1 MILYQC
7 QYCTW
12 YLISL
17 LAFVHN
23 LRSILPFCSH
33 PPPFYFHNDTLC
45 FNVSLNTQSGP
56 FHKFEVI
63 ETSSFFFVPIKYS
76 HFVPMAN
83 LYYALMFVQMT
94 NRVLTVWCLLFY
106 ITLSRSVMFL
116 DLQLWALR
124 QSYIGAGKIQVS
136 VTWKSMFL
144 RAGSGEGC
152 ASCNFVFLVTLRG
165 VWVCLIMCLIVHHL

>member
-17 LAFVHN
+17 QAFVHN
-23 LRSILPFCSH
+23 LSSILPFC
-33 PPPFYFHNDTLC
+33 PPPSPHPFILTMIHYASMFLWIPNQVLFT
-45 FNVSLNTQSGP
+45 SLKLLKLR
-56 FHKFEVI
+56 H
-63 ETSSFFFVPIKYS
+63 SFLFLL
-76 HFVPMAN
+76 N

-106 ITLSRSVMFL
+106 ITLSRSLMFL

-124 QSYIGAGKIQVS
+124 QSFIGAGKIQVS
-136 VTWKSMFL
+136 YMKKHVSQGRL
-144 RAGSGEGC
+144 RRRLC
-152 ASCNFVFLVTLRG
+152 VL
-165 VWVCLIMCLIVHHL
+165 

>member
-23 LRSILPFCSH
+23 LSSILPFCPPPSPPS
-33 PPPFYFHNDTLC
+33 PPPFYFDNDTLC

-63 ETSSFFFVPIKYS
+63 ETSSFLFVPIK
-76 HFVPMAN
+76 FVLCFNVCSNDQQSPYGMVPFI
-83 LYYALMFVQMT
+83 LYYIKQVINVPRLAVMGTTSILYRDWKNSGVCYMKKHVSQG
-94 NRVLTVWCLLFY
+94 RLRRRLCVL
-106 ITLSRSVMFL
+106 
-116 DLQLWALR
+116 
-124 QSYIGAGKIQVS
+124 
-136 VTWKSMFL
+136 
-144 RAGSGEGC
+144 
-152 ASCNFVFLVTLRG
+152 
-165 VWVCLIMCLIVHHL
+165 

>member
-17 LAFVHN
+17 LTFVHN
-23 LRSILPFCSH
+23 LCSILPFC
-33 PPPFYFHNDTLC
+33 PPPPPPPLPVLPFYFHNDTSC

-63 ETSSFFFVPIKYS
+63 ETSSFLFVPIKYS

-136 VTWKSMFL
+136 VT
-144 RAGSGEGC
+144 
-152 ASCNFVFLVTLRG
+152 
-165 VWVCLIMCLIVHHL
+165 

>member
-17 LAFVHN
+17 LTFVHN
-23 LRSILPFCSH
+23 LCSILPFC
-33 PPPFYFHNDTLC
+33 PPPFISTMIHASMFLWI
-45 FNVSLNTQSGP
+45 LNQVL
-56 FHKFEVI
+56 FHKFEII
-63 ETSSFFFVPIKYS
+63 ETSSFLFVPIKYS

-83 LYYALMFVQMT
+83 LYYALMFVQMA

>member
-1 MILYQC
+1 MYITSVQFFH
-7 QYCTW
+7 
-12 YLISL
+12 S
-17 LAFVHN
+17 A
-23 LRSILPFCSH
+23 PH
-33 PPPFYFHNDTLC
+33 PPPHPFYFHNDTSC

-63 ETSSFFFVPIKYS
+63 ETSSFLFVPIKYS
-76 HFVPMAN
+76 HFVRMAN
-83 LYYALMFVQMT
+83 LCYALMFVQMT

-106 ITLSRSVMFL
+106 ITLSRSLMFL